1 MTAYCSPSW
10 TSWLIKTYFSSK
22 LFFFMPES
30 KLYTQP
36 IALLLKKIYGLWR
49 FRRFRSLLIHSFVT
63 PKNMEK
69 SSQNFGDQPLKIQ
82 IVQVLFER
90 SDLIPDSFA
99 WNVKHFFLCIAH
111 FTSFSFFYSSVARI
125 TRLKKIFQRT
135 FLRVY
140 RILKNSFHMWQ
151 VLFS

>member
-1 MTAYCSPSW
+1 MTADCSPSW
-10 TSWLIKTYFSSK
+10 TSQLIRTYFSSK

-36 IALLLKKIYGLWR
+36 IALLLKKIYGLGR
-49 FRRFRSLLIHSFVT
+49 FRRFRGLLIHSFVT

-99 WNVKHFFLCIAH
+99 ETFFFLDS
-111 FTSFSFFYSSVARI
+111 TFYI
-125 TRLKKIFQRT
+125 LFIRLQFGCANNPFKKNFPKDIPEGIS
-135 FLRVY
+135 Y
-140 RILKNSFHMWQ
+140 P
-151 VLFS
+151 